1 MPVIALL
8 LAWRDSDLVMYQY
21 WPAPPIK
28 TAGTCR
34 RPSHAELPATVAWQ
48 RSKASGKMKWVDT
61 HKSTSILIFKQE
73 NNNMQANIN
82 SEKVGSRC
90 WVISTSEDLRLSFG
104 LLQLSMREQHEEDF
118 FFQVYLSTLNPNKFP
133 SFPSRSFSAS
143 FLSGSSTPS
152 AELGLPPDF
161 SAESCSLWCC
171 THAYSRLA

>member
-1 MPVIALL
+1 
-8 LAWRDSDLVMYQY
+8 MYQY

-34 RPSHAELPATVAWQ
+34 RPSHAGLPATVAWQ

-73 NNNMQANIN
+73 NKQHASGHKLKESSLTLLSHKYELR
-82 SEKVGSRC
+82 SEIELRPPAALNEGS
-90 WVISTSEDLRLSFG
+90 TH
-104 LLQLSMREQHEEDF
+104 REIF
-118 FFQVYLSTLNPNKFP
+118 FFLFFWVYLSALKPNTLL
-133 SFPSRSFSAS
+133 SFSTRSFAAS
-143 FLSGSSTPS
+143 FLSDSSTPS

-171 THAYSRLA
+171 CTHAYSRLA

>member
-1 MPVIALL
+1 
-8 LAWRDSDLVMYQY
+8 MYQY

-34 RPSHAELPATVAWQ
+34 RPSHAGLPATVAWQ

-73 NNNMQANIN
+73 NNNMQADIN
-82 SEKVGSRC
+82 LKKVASRC
-90 WVISTSEDLRLSFG
+90 WVISTSSDLRLSFG
-104 LLQLSMREQHEEDF
+104 LLQLSMRDQLTERF
-118 FFQVYLSTLNPNKFP
+118 FFFLFFWVYLSALKPNTLL
-133 SFPSRSFSAS
+133 SFSTRSFAAS
-143 FLSGSSTPS
+143 FLSDSSTPS

-171 THAYSRLA
+171 CTHAYSRLA